1 VLCGN
6 PGPHFIGADRT
17 GWIRL
22 QRVIRRPDLF
32 LKPALGS
39 PLTRQKIART
49 PEAHR
54 RRAPSQRE
62 WDVIAVTIRPVST
75 LTVVTRMSR
84 SITFSLWSAKR

>member
-1 VLCGN
+1 MLCGN

-22 QRVIRRPDLF
+22 QRVIRRPNLF

-39 PLTRQKIART
+39 PLTRQKVAHT

-54 RRAPSQRE
+54 RCAPSQRGE
-62 WDVIAVTIRPVST
+62 DVIAVTMRAVST